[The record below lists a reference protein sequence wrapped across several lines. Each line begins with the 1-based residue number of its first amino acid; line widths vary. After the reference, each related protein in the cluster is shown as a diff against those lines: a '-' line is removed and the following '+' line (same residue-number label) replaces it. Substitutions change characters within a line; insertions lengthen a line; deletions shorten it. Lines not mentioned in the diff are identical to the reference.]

1 MNRKFNFVLSTCMA
15 ISLSLSALLTF
26 NKPMVCA
33 ASEALEP
40 NTDIAKMYR
49 VEHELKF
56 DLKGT
61 SAKLDGKKIRVTK
74 AIVKNGRVF
83 IPLRLLREIGSAKLV
98 TWNPKKQEARVIM
111 KDQIV
116 PNWKDLTFRMGS
128 DQLYTSND
136 QVLSDVKILKPFLSN
151 GIVYIPVNEIS
162 KLGLSATIAEGV
174 MTWNWSEKVIDVT
187 SKMWEVDKD
196 TTSFSILYQQDMY
209 QPQVLLP
216 YGSGGWV
223 GGNGKV
229 TEKNISMDG
238 RLYDRMEYTENLRPG
253 LNPMQIFG
261 ISSGTADIVVRRLVA
276 NPMTVP
282 IKITENGEKEV
293 KFNAPAHG
301 YINAKVGQ
309 EIEIAGTIQRPNKLF
324 NKITVVV
331 QKYVSEGEYL
341 GHPVFKSVE
350 SKEIPIKEDAFSGLI
365 SIREPGSYLIGVNSP
380 NYLLYAGG
388 NGYSST
394 QWAEFVVE
402 IP

>member
-1 MNRKFNFVLSTCMA
+1 
-15 ISLSLSALLTF
+15 
-26 NKPMVCA
+26 
-33 ASEALEP
+33 
-40 NTDIAKMYR
+40 
-49 VEHELKF
+49 
-56 DLKGT
+56 
-61 SAKLDGKKIRVTK
+61 
-74 AIVKNGRVF
+74 
-83 IPLRLLREIGSAKLV
+83 
-98 TWNPKKQEARVIM
+98 
-111 KDQIV
+111 
-116 PNWKDLTFRMGS
+116 
-128 DQLYTSND
+128 
-136 QVLSDVKILKPFLSN
+136 
-151 GIVYIPVNEIS
+151 
-162 KLGLSATIAEGV
+162 
-174 MTWNWSEKVIDVT
+174 
-187 SKMWEVDKD
+187 
-196 TTSFSILYQQDMY
+196 
-209 QPQVLLP
+209 
-216 YGSGGWV
+216 
-223 GGNGKV
+223 
-229 TEKNISMDG
+229 MDG
-238 RLYDRMEYTENLRPG
+238 RLYNRMEYTENLRPG